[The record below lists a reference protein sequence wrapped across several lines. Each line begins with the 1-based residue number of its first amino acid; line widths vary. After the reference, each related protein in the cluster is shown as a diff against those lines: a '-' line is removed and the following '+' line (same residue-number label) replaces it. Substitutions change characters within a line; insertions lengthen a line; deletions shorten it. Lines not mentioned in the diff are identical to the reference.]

1 MQTDKTFENER
12 LTYRLNIVA
21 QEAIQANDEIFL
33 RETGCR
39 IRDLRVLR
47 LIDDRPGT
55 TFAEIAKITGFDR
68 SLTSRI
74 IQNLISAGLIEREN
88 STEDARVFLLSTTAK
103 GKEVRQV
110 ARRLSD
116 RLEVI
121 LTDPLSS
128 QEMRAFNEILARL
141 GAWVTSEDYRNAL
154 AKEPQKDAV

>member
-1 MQTDKTFENER
+1 MQTDKTFKNER

-55 TFAEIAKITGFDR
+55 TFAEIAKITGFER

-74 IQNLISAGLIEREN
+74 IQNLIGANLIEREN
-88 STEDARVFLLSTTAK
+88 SSEDARVFLLSTTPR

-110 ARRLSD
+110 ARHLSD

-154 AKEPQKDAV
+154 AQEWHKDAV

>member
-1 MQTDKTFENER
+1 MQTDRTFKNER

-74 IQNLISAGLIEREN
+74 IQSLIGAGLIERVN
-88 STEDARVFLLSTTAK
+88 SSEDARVFLLSTTPK

-110 ARRLSD
+110 ARLLSD

-154 AKEPQKDAV
+154 AKEPQKDAI